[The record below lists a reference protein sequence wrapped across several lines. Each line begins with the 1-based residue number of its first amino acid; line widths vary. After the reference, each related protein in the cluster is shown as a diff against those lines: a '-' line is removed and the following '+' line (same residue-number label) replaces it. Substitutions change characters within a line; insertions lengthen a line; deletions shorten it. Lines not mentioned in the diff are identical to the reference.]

1 MESMGAT
8 TRTIFPTLQSLGVI
22 PSVLSSGIC
31 PLLTLSTSKMNNNPG
46 FSFFG
51 HVYSMIRLKLPAP
64 TVLPPSLIAKR
75 KPFSRATG

>member
-8 TRTIFPTLQSLGVI
+8 SRTIFTKLKSLGVI
-22 PSVLSSGIC
+22 PFVLSSGIC
-31 PLLTLSTSKMNNNPG
+31 PLLTLGTRKMNNNSG
-46 FSFFG
+46 FSFSG
-51 HVYSMIRLKLPAP
+51 HVYSKIRVKLPAP